1 MLKKLSKYW
10 NTIRF
15 FPKSL
20 WLRLSLKNT
29 RQLISGRYSWFALE
43 RLGIPGFGTDLIRI
57 DFPPLT
63 PPSHLITEGQSSH
76 RELTRIISET
86 YESQNNLLQRC
97 LNRGKDCLAWPS
109 EGEPAPAGHPW
120 KNNTF
125 LTMLDMIS
133 LYGLVT
139 ETRPIRYLEIGS
151 GISTRVAAQAR
162 KAFSLDMEILSIDP
176 SPRVEVESLCSQVM
190 RSRLEDI
197 PAKDVIQR
205 SGPKTIVFFDGSHRS
220 FPGSDV
226 TVFFLEIL
234 PRLIPGTLVHIHDI
248 YLPEDYPKN
257 LLNRYWS
264 EQYLL
269 AAYLLGGGK
278 NLKIVLPCHFLA
290 LGGSSKTLLQGALKE
305 DAPRGSS
312 FWVEITE

>member
-1 MLKKLSKYW
+1 MLKKLSQSW
-10 NTIRF
+10 SAIRF

-20 WLRLSLKNT
+20 WIRLSLKNT
-29 RQLISGRYSWFALE
+29 RQLISGRYSWFALD
-43 RLGIPGFGTDLIRI
+43 RLGVPGFGNEVIRI
-57 DFPPLT
+57 DFPPPT
-63 PPSHLITEGQSSH
+63 SPAHLITEGQSSH

-86 YESQNNLLQRC
+86 YESQKDLLQRC
-97 LNRGKDCLAWPS
+97 LNWGKDCLAWPS
-109 EGEPAPAGHPW
+109 EGESAPSGLPW
-120 KNNTF
+120 KNNIF

-133 LYGLVT
+133 LYGLIA

-151 GISTRVAAQAR
+151 GISTRVASQAR
-162 KAFSLDMEILSIDP
+162 KAFSPAMEILSIDP
-176 SPRVEVESLCSQVM
+176 NPRVEVESLCTQVM

-197 PAKDVIQR
+197 PTKEVIQR

-234 PRLIPGTLVHIHDI
+234 PRLNPGTLVHIHDI
-248 YLPEDYPKN
+248 YLPEDYPEF
-257 LLNRYWS
+257 LLHRYWS

-312 FWVEITE
+312 FWFEITE